1 MDDYICACWGDQ
13 KIKDGLVP
21 GEVTDAHFNLLVAL
35 TAIYSEKVIL
45 ALRLYLVDGY
55 PRKDACERYNVSPG
69 YFSVCLN
76 KLYKTYRTARVLAG
90 YYSRS

>member
-1 MDDYICACWGDQ
+1 MDNYVSVCWADQ
-13 KIKDGLVP
+13 KIKDRFIP
-21 GEVTDAHFNLLVAL
+21 GEVTDTHFNLLVAL

-45 ALRLYLVDGY
+45 ALRLYLVSGY

-76 KLYKTYRTARVLAG
+76 KLDKTYRAARLLAN
-90 YYSRS
+90 YYSQS

>member
-1 MDDYICACWGDQ
+1 MENYVSVCWADQ
-13 KIKDGLVP
+13 KIKDGFVP
-21 GEVTDAHFNLLVAL
+21 GEVTDTHFNLLAAL
-35 TAIYSEKVIL
+35 TTIYSEKVIL

-76 KLYKTYRTARVLAG
+76 KLEKTYRTARILAD
-90 YYSRS
+90 YYSQS

>member
-1 MDDYICACWGDQ
+1 MDDYVSVCWVEQ
-13 KIKDGLVP
+13 KIKDGFIP
-21 GEVTDAHFNLLVAL
+21 GEMTDTHFNLLVAL
-35 TAIYSEKVIL
+35 TTIYSEKVIL

-76 KLYKTYRTARVLAG
+76 RLDRTYRTARVLAD
-90 YYSRS
+90 YYFQV